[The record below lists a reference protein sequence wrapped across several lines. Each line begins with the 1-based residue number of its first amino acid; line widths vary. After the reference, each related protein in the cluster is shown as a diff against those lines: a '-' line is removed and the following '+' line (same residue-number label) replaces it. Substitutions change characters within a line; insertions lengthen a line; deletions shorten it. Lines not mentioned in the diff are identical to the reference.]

1 MAKDL
6 LQMIEQINIMGDIAM
21 ETNYARGSNLKQRAN
36 DDLEKIA
43 RSAWLNIY
51 EYLSDQGVSEKELH
65 AKLEN

>member
-6 LQMIEQINIMGDIAM
+6 LEMVEQINIMGDLAM
-21 ETNYARGSNLKQRAN
+21 KTNYARGSNLKQRAN

-51 EYLSDQGVSEKELH
+51 EYLLDDGIEPYKH
-65 AKLEN
+65 FPKK

>member
-1 MAKDL
+1 MTKDL
-6 LQMIEQINIMGDIAM
+6 AEMIEQINIMGDLAM

-51 EYLSDQGVSEKELH
+51 EYLSDNGIDPDKH
-65 AKLEN
+65 FTKK